1 MSQANSKQA
10 AILYPPLDTVTHP
23 TVSTAPAA
31 FYLNRSP
38 QTLRAWACKQTG
50 PITPLHINGR
60 LDWKVSDIDRK
71 STRLNSS
78 HLVIS
83 YAVFCLKKEIIS
95 GLASAIRPSSMLYS
109 KLIRCTRHGLCSRME
124 RATKESEAAILFFFL
139 KMGPPPKSTLFPSA
153 TLFQ

>member
-60 LDWKVSDIDRK
+60 LDWKVSDIRA
-71 STRLNSS
+71 
-78 HLVIS
+78 LVE
-83 YAVFCLKKEIIS
+83 V
-95 GLASAIRPSSMLYS
+95 
-109 KLIRCTRHGLCSRME
+109 
-124 RATKESEAAILFFFL
+124 
-139 KMGPPPKSTLFPSA
+139 
-153 TLFQ
+153 